1 MTRTALVAAWLM
13 AGLLVA
19 VSARANE
26 RYALVITGAPG
37 GEEYRERYL
46 AWERDMS
53 GILVE
58 RLGFAREHVE
68 LLSGATDDPE
78 RSSTRAHV
86 QREVERLKSRARAD
100 DIIFIVLMG
109 HGSADGGVAKF
120 NLPGPDLTS
129 AEWGNLLHDV
139 PGRVVVVNTS
149 GASFPFMADLAT
161 RGHIVITATDSVAQR
176 YDTVFPAQLLAALND
191 PAADLDKNG
200 RVSVWEL
207 FVYTARRV
215 ARHYEQQ
222 GLLATERP
230 LLDASGD
237 GVGIEAGNDTGTDGP
252 LARATYLEREAVEV
266 NADAEMAALI
276 ARRRSL
282 EERAEQL
289 RQKKSS
295 MPQEAWE
302 REFEQLMIELA
313 RVSHRI
319 RAGS

>member
-1 MTRTALVAAWLM
+1 MRRLGLVVVPLAAC
-13 AGLLVA
+13 LLLA
-19 VSARANE
+19 SAARANE

-37 GEEYRERYL
+37 GEDYRAKYQ
-46 AWERDMS
+46 AWERDMA
-53 GILVE
+53 GVLVE
-58 RLGFAREHVE
+58 RLAFPRDHVE
-68 LLSGATDDPE
+68 VLSGTTDDPE

-86 QREVERLKSRARAD
+86 QREVERLKARAHPD

-129 AEWGNLLHDV
+129 AEWGSLLREM
-139 PGRVVVVNTS
+139 PGRLVVVNTS

-161 RGHIVITATDSVAQR
+161 RGHIVITATDSTAQR
-176 YDTVFPAQLLAALND
+176 YDTVFPAQFLTALND

-215 ARHYEQQ
+215 ARHYEQE

-230 LLDASGD
+230 LLDDSGD
-237 GVGIEAGNDTGTDGP
+237 GVGIEAGNDTGTDGA
-252 LARATYLEREAVEV
+252 LARATYLEREAIEV

-276 ARRRSL
+276 AKRRSL

-289 RQKKSS
+289 RQRKSS
-295 MPQEAWE
+295 MPQEAWD

>member
-1 MTRTALVAAWLM
+1 MIGVLT
-13 AGLLVA
+13 
-19 VSARANE
+19 
-26 RYALVITGAPG
+26 
-37 GEEYRERYL
+37 
-46 AWERDMS
+46 D
-53 GILVE
+53 
-58 RLGFAREHVE
+58 RLGFARDHVE

-86 QREVERLKSRARAD
+86 QRDVERLKSRARAD

-129 AEWGNLLHDV
+129 AEWGSLLHDM

-161 RGHIVITATDSVAQR
+161 RGHIVITATDSAAQR
-176 YDTVFPAQLLAALND
+176 YDTVFPAQFLAALND

-230 LLDASGD
+230 LLDDSGD
-237 GVGIEAGNDTGTDGP
+237 GAGVEAGNDTGTDGA

-276 ARRRSL
+276 AKRRAL

>member
-1 MTRTALVAAWLM
+1 LYFFVLLSEKVGGPSVFPLQADTSGVVAINKVDTAWAASPGEDRYRRGIYTHWRRTAPFAAF
-13 AGLLVA
+13 A
-19 VSARANE
+19 
-26 RYALVITGAPG
+26 IFDAPS
-37 GEEYRERYL
+37 RENCSVR
-46 AWERDMS
+46 RP
-53 GILVE
+53 
-58 RLGFAREHVE
+58 R
-68 LLSGATDDPE
+68 T
-78 RSSTRAHV
+78 
-86 QREVERLKSRARAD
+86 
-100 DIIFIVLMG
+100 
-109 HGSADGGVAKF
+109 
-120 NLPGPDLTS
+120 
-129 AEWGNLLHDV
+129 
-139 PGRVVVVNTS
+139 NTPLQ
-149 GASFPFMADLAT
+149 A
-161 RGHIVITATDSVAQR
+161 
-176 YDTVFPAQLLAALND
+176 LAALND

-215 ARHYEQQ
+215 ARHYELQ

-230 LLDASGD
+230 LLDDSGD
-237 GVGIEAGNDTGTDGP
+237 GVGIEAVNDTGTDGA

-276 ARRRSL
+276 AKRRAL

-289 RQKKSS
+289 RQKKPS

>member
-1 MTRTALVAAWLM
+1 VTRTTLVAAWL
-13 AGLLVA
+13 ATSLLVA

-53 GILVE
+53 GVLVE

-129 AEWGNLLHDV
+129 AEWGSLLHV
-139 PGRVVVVNTS
+139 GTLSSPPPTRWRSAMTP
-149 GASFPFMADLAT
+149 SF
-161 RGHIVITATDSVAQR
+161 
-176 YDTVFPAQLLAALND
+176 
-191 PAADLDKNG
+191 
-200 RVSVWEL
+200 
-207 FVYTARRV
+207 
-215 ARHYEQQ
+215 
-222 GLLATERP
+222 
-230 LLDASGD
+230 
-237 GVGIEAGNDTGTDGP
+237 
-252 LARATYLEREAVEV
+252 
-266 NADAEMAALI
+266 
-276 ARRRSL
+276 RRSCWP
-282 EERAEQL
+282 R
-289 RQKKSS
+289 
-295 MPQEAWE
+295 
-302 REFEQLMIELA
+302 
-313 RVSHRI
+313 
-319 RAGS
+319 

>member
-1 MTRTALVAAWLM
+1 MRRLGLVVVPLAAC
-13 AGLLVA
+13 LLLA
-19 VSARANE
+19 SAARANE

-37 GEEYRERYL
+37 GEDYRAKYQ
-46 AWERDMS
+46 AWERDMA
-53 GILVE
+53 GVLVE
-58 RLGFAREHVE
+58 RLAFPRDHVE
-68 LLSGATDDPE
+68 VLSGTTDDPE

-86 QREVERLKSRARAD
+86 QREVERLKTRAHAD
-100 DIIFIVLMG
+100 DVIFVVLMG

-129 AEWGNLLHDV
+129 AEWGSLLREM
-139 PGRVVVVNTS
+139 PGRLVVVNTS

-161 RGHIVITATDSVAQR
+161 RGHIVITATDSTAQR
-176 YDTVFPAQLLAALND
+176 YDTVFPAQFLTALND

-215 ARHYEQQ
+215 ARHYEQE

-230 LLDASGD
+230 LLDDSGD
-237 GVGIEAGNDTGTDGP
+237 GVGIEAGNDTGTDGA
-252 LARATYLEREAVEV
+252 LARATYLEREAIEV

-289 RQKKSS
+289 RQRKSS
-295 MPQEAWE
+295 MPQEAWD